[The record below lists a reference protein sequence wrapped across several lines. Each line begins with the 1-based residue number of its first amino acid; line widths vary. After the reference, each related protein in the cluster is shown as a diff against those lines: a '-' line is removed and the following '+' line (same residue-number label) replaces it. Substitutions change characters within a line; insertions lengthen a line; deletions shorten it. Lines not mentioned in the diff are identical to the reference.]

1 LYLFFPLDIEL
12 MIRRLISLLLFIVL
26 SGCSTAVPVK
36 ETQLPTSILTLFS
49 TPVTATSSVKDDVE
63 PVSAPVNLS
72 LSIAASVPDSF
83 KNKIEL
89 PDGIH
94 LTKPGETVDLLLQP
108 VLNTTSGLAL
118 STWIYAVAAPF
129 PTLIDEVR
137 LRDLQ
142 DAWHGNPPEVFNHSP
157 LLVSAGTKAVF
168 DVLWGV
174 SSSAGVKVVEPE
186 KMAALA
192 WSTPSS
198 WALLPFEDIQPRWKV
213 LRVEDQ
219 SPLEKQMDVST
230 YPLTVRFGFT
240 GVPAA
245 IQTASALKNGF
256 QPSTNRD
263 VKKMTVLAM
272 TGTTALVRG
281 IAEKM
286 DQKGILYPA
295 EDIGSWLTSTDLTH
309 ISNEVPFYKDCPPAV
324 RRDPRFCS
332 DPAYIQLLEKVGTRI
347 VELTGNH
354 ELDWGI
360 QPFLDTLSIYQKEGW
375 QYYGG
380 GRNLEEARQPIKV
393 LDHGNRLAFIG
404 CNPAGPAADWA
415 TSDQPGSAS
424 CDFESMKSTIAELR
438 QEGYL
443 VIATFQHV
451 EVCTLEPHLAQ
462 KADFGKLVE
471 AGAVIVS
478 GSQAHCPQAM
488 AFKDQQFVHYGLG
501 NLFFDQMDMFSRREF
516 VDRHI
521 FYDGR
526 YIGTELLTAMLEDS
540 SRPRPMTDQERR
552 KLLEDAFRASGWI
565 R

>member
-1 LYLFFPLDIEL
+1 
-12 MIRRLISLLLFIVL
+12 MIRRLISLLLFIAL
-26 SGCSTAVPVK
+26 SGCSPAVPVK
-36 ETQLPTSILTLFS
+36 GKPLATTLPTLIPTS
-49 TPVTATSSVKDDVE
+49 VRAASSVKGDGQ
-63 PVSAPVNLS
+63 PTSLPVNLS
-72 LSIAASVPDSF
+72 LNIAGSVPDSF
-83 KNKIEL
+83 KKEVQL

-94 LTKPGETVDLLLQP
+94 LAKQGETAALSLQP
-108 VLNTTSGLAL
+108 LLNTTSGLAL

-129 PTLIDEVR
+129 PTMVDKVR
-137 LRDLQ
+137 LQDIQ
-142 DAWHGNPPEVFNHSP
+142 DAWHGNPPEAFNHSP
-157 LLVSAGTKAVF
+157 LLVSASTKAVF
-168 DVLWGV
+168 DILWGG
-174 SSSAGVKVVEPE
+174 SSPLSVKVVEPE
-186 KMAALA
+186 KMVDLA
-192 WSTPSS
+192 WSIPSS
-198 WALLPFEDIQPRWKV
+198 WALLPFEDLQPRWKV

-219 SPLEKQMDVST
+219 SPLDKQLNAST
-230 YPLTVRFGFT
+230 YPLAVRFGFT
-240 GVPAA
+240 GDPAA
-245 IQTASALKNGF
+245 IQSASALKNGF
-256 QPSTNRD
+256 QPTTNRD
-263 VKKMTVLAM
+263 VNKMTVLVM

-281 IAEKM
+281 TAEKM

-295 EDIGSWLTSTDLTH
+295 ADIGSWLTSADLTH

-332 DPAYIQLLEKVGTRI
+332 DPNYMQLLEKVGTRI

-360 QPFLDTLSIYQKEGW
+360 QPFLDTLSMYQNEGW
-375 QYYGG
+375 LYYGG
-380 GRNLEEARQPIKV
+380 GRNLEEARQPLKV
-393 LDHGNRLAFIG
+393 VDHGNRLAFIG

-415 TSDQPGSAS
+415 TSDQAGSAS
-424 CDFESMKSTIAELR
+424 CDFDAMKAAIAQLR

-451 EVCTLEPHLAQ
+451 EVCTLEPHLTQ
-462 KADFGKLVE
+462 KADFGKLVD

-516 VDRHI
+516 IDRHI

-526 YIGTELLTAMLEDS
+526 YLGTELLTAMLEDS
-540 SRPRPMTDQERR
+540 SRPRPMTEQERQ